1 VHALF
6 KFGKLSQHAAIGEQ
20 PTSTE
25 IPTGVLFK
33 QRACRVAQ
41 VRLMHGN
48 QFRFNLR
55 FARKKSITLRK
66 QVINTKPVAH
76 EISARC
82 LALHHNGAW
91 RTQRVTCAF
100 GGKDVGMRGR
110 VRAEAPVMF
119 RPPGGVH
126 AKACDRAGHFVRH
139 GAASHGDQP
148 R

>member
-1 VHALF
+1 
-6 KFGKLSQHAAIGEQ
+6 
-20 PTSTE
+20 
-25 IPTGVLFK
+25 
-33 QRACRVAQ
+33 
-41 VRLMHGN
+41 MHRN

-82 LALHHNGAW
+82 LAFHYDGAW
-91 RTQRVTCAF
+91 RAQRVTRAF
-100 GGKDVGMRGR
+100 GGKDVGVRGR
-110 VRAEAPVMF
+110 VCAQAPVMF
-119 RPPGGVH
+119 RPSRGVH

-139 GAASHGDQP
+139 RAASHRDQP